1 MCIVEVASL
10 QQGFAN
16 KAPGALL
23 VYVASSAADEHTQV
37 PYAGSSE
44 MITQSQFPSV
54 CLA

>member
-1 MCIVEVASL
+1 MCIIEAASL
-10 QQGFAN
+10 QQGIAN

-44 MITQSQFPSV
+44 MTTQSRLP
-54 CLA
+54 